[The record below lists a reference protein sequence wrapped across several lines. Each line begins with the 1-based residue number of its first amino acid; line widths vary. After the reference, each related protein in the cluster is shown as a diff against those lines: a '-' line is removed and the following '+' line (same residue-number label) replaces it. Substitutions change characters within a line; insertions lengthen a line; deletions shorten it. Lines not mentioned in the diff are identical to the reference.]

1 MNPWTAAGALTYAGI
16 GIASLLRPASV
27 PVLFGGRADNAGA
40 RTEIRAVYGGLP
52 LGVAAALVVQ
62 PGTSAVM
69 AGLSG
74 AMAAGRAGSL
84 LLEDDAPS
92 RANLAFLGVE
102 SVLALALLL
111 GHRLEHRSTR

>member
-1 MNPWTAAGALTYAGI
+1 MNTWTAAGAPTYAGI
-16 GIASLLRPASV
+16 GVASLLRPASV

-62 PGTSAVM
+62 PRNSALM

-84 LLEDDAPS
+84 LLEGEAPS
-92 RANLAFLGVE
+92 PANLAFLGLE
-102 SVLALALLL
+102 SVLALTLLI
-111 GHRLEHRSTR
+111 GHRLERSNQ